1 MQAAIEFLSADL
13 LIRILIGFTVG
24 ALIGLER
31 QKKEAHDTTAGVRS
45 FGLHSLLG
53 ALAAYSFTVSGN
65 PIILVYATAISV
77 ILVFIQLYHKIIRS
91 MRKGMTTSIVFAMS
105 FVLGTLVGLDI
116 PPDGQLIGSLQ
127 VLAMTVSFMVF
138 LILGFK
144 EELANAV
151 AVITRDEMTSAVELG
166 VLILFIWPLI
176 PQTIPILNI
185 TFPLFQTYM
194 LIVLLLAISFAN
206 YILVKKYQ
214 HRGIYFL
221 GFFGGFANSEAT
233 VSSITDFYVKTER
246 KTPGRFSLSII
257 LANLAMVIRNGLLL
271 VILDPSLQIFRFYLI
286 PLLILFVGG
295 ILRMIYER
303 QKHSDQEEIEL
314 ESTLGSPFK
323 MGAALRFGAVFALI
337 TFVSLVS
344 QETVGDWGF
353 LIAAAAGGIVSAGA
367 IVATAA
373 GSFTLGIIPI
383 TTAVYAVIIATTASV
398 LNKLLY
404 VYASDR
410 KTKLT
415 KIVGKDSMVMAAGVV
430 VYITLLVTGII
441 PFV

>member
-1 MQAAIEFLSADL
+1 M
-13 LIRILIGFTVG
+13 GFAVG

-31 QKKEAHDTTAGVRS
+31 QKREAHDTTAGVRS

-77 ILVFIQLYHKIIRS
+77 ILVFIQVYHKIIRS

-116 PPDGQLIGSLQ
+116 PPEGQLIGSLQ

-176 PQTIPILNI
+176 PATVQIFNI
-185 TFPLFQTYM
+185 TFPLFQTYL
-194 LIVLLLAISFAN
+194 LIVLLLSISFAN

-246 KTPGRFSLSII
+246 RTPGRFSLSII
-257 LANLAMVIRNGLLL
+257 LANLAMVIRNGLLI
-271 VILDPSLQIFRFYLI
+271 VILDQTLQIFKFYLI

-295 ILRMIYER
+295 TLRMLYER
-303 QKHSDQEEIEL
+303 NKNMNQEEIEI
-314 ESTLGSPFK
+314 ESTLGSPFQL
-323 MGAALRFGAVFALI
+323 GAALRFGAMFAII
-337 TFVSLVS
+337 TFISLIS
-344 QETVGDWGF
+344 QETIGDWGF
-353 LIAAAAGGIVSAGA
+353 IIAAAAGGIVSAGA

-383 TTAVYAVIIATTASV
+383 TTAVYAVIVATTASV

-415 KIVGKDSMVMAAGVV
+415 KIVAKDSMIMAAGVV
-430 VYITLLVTGII
+430 VYIVLLVTGVI